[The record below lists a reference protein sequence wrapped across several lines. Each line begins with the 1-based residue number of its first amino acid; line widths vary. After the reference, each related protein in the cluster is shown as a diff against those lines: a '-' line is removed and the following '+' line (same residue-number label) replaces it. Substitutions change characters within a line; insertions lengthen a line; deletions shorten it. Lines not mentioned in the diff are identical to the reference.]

1 MSVSPR
7 MVCGMVVGAR
17 PIVAPTGRGFA
28 CLASHRRL
36 PPLARLASF
45 FSLLIRDPGSGL
57 QWPGRQHFTF
67 IFDVQGPGA
76 RVVR

>member
-7 MVCGMVVGAR
+7 MVCGTVVGAR
-17 PIVAPTGRGFA
+17 SILAPTGRGFA

-36 PPLARLASF
+36 PLLARLANF
-45 FSLLIRDPGSGL
+45 FLPPDPGSGL

-67 IFDVQGPGA
+67 IFRRTGA

>member
-17 PIVAPTGRGFA
+17 PTLAPTGRGFA

-45 FSLLIRDPGSGL
+45 FLPPHPGSGL